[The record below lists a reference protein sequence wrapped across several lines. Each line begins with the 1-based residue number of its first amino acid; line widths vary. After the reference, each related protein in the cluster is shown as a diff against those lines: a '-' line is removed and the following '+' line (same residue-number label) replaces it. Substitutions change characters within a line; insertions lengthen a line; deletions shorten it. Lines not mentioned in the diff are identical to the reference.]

1 MKMGGRSLLW
11 VAPRWPVPAVDGA
24 RRATYNLLQE
34 LCRSGHQV
42 DLVALA
48 SADQQ
53 VDLHAAAIDLGL
65 RSARLLN
72 IPTWATQSP
81 SKWSL
86 LCTALR
92 NPLTPASMKPYVVGQ
107 AMQTILASGSWDAMV
122 YDGLHAACHGLTG
135 GRYKAPPLAPPVI
148 YRAHNREAQSWQRSA
163 FQASNPLVRW
173 YLQWQAWVVRRFEDS
188 LVRSALLAAVSQ
200 QDLELFGPH
209 ARGRVVPIGY
219 EFEAPP
225 TAPPSNCPQI
235 LFVGKLDW
243 APNHQGLRWF
253 LQRVWPAVSSLRT
266 DLELVVAGSGEPGD
280 LLTLL
285 RAAPHCRFI
294 GCAERLD
301 LLYRG
306 AWLCLVPIF
315 YGGGTR
321 VKAIEAASFG
331 RAVLSTKIGVE
342 GLGLSS
348 YLEAESEPQWIAQ
361 LAQLEHTRA
370 VQVGRAAHAE
380 LSLRFCARAAAAS
393 FESLLLELPF
403 P

>member
-1 MKMGGRSLLW
+1 MSLRRLRRHPPRIVPRSCSW
-11 VAPRWPVPAVDGA
+11 
-24 RRATYNLLQE
+24 
-34 LCRSGHQV
+34 
-42 DLVALA
+42 A
-48 SADQQ
+48 SW
-53 VDLHAAAIDLGL
+53 I
-65 RSARLLN
+65 
-72 IPTWATQSP
+72 
-81 SKWSL
+81 
-86 LCTALR
+86 
-92 NPLTPASMKPYVVGQ
+92 
-107 AMQTILASGSWDAMV
+107 
-122 YDGLHAACHGLTG
+122 
-135 GRYKAPPLAPPVI
+135 
-148 YRAHNREAQSWQRSA
+148 
-163 FQASNPLVRW
+163 
-173 YLQWQAWVVRRFEDS
+173 
-188 LVRSALLAAVSQ
+188 
-200 QDLELFGPH
+200 GP
-209 ARGRVVPIGY
+209 
-219 EFEAPP
+219 
-225 TAPPSNCPQI
+225 
-235 LFVGKLDW
+235 
-243 APNHQGLRWF
+243 PNHQGLRWF

-301 LLYRG
+301 QLYRG

-315 YGGGTR
+315 QGGGTR

-361 LAQLEHTRA
+361 LAQLEHARA
-370 VQVGRAAHAE
+370 VQVGRAAQTE